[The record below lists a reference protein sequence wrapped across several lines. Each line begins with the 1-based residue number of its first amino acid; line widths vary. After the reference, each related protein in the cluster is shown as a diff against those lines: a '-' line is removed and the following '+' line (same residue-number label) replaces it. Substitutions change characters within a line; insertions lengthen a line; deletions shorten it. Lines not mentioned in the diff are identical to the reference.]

1 MSELKKLSF
10 SFGFQGAAFGAI
22 GIIINLFVV
31 VGLGGNVAM
40 ANIALALYT
49 FGNLSGSMIIGTFLD
64 KYPYFFESI
73 FLSII
78 VDAIISFLM
87 GISNSVEI
95 YYVLALILGISATI
109 MGPAI
114 TIFLNKTLDGI
125 RYRKGVNN
133 FNMIN
138 SIGSTA
144 GTFLGGF
151 WLYLPFFNDVDQM
164 KGVFFIGMILLVVSA
179 LLIVTYLKKKNL
191 KKDFFNKSLFV
202 SRKDFISSLL
212 APFRFSGMK
221 IESKKYMLNLFLL
234 FLGLNMIFSI
244 FSVYLEEILKISSST
259 IFVIYGINSIFGNV
273 AYFLTGKMM
282 NRFKDSFLI
291 RLALWVRLSMFGII
305 IGSYFFLSYGGVAFT
320 VIAFIITGFAW
331 PFIYIPTTVKITN
344 LALPSNRGRIIG
356 MFNMVIN
363 LATIVASLIAGYIA
377 LMLGY
382 VFSFIIGAALIFFV
396 ERIIYNLNKNIEKSE

>member
-1 MSELKKLSF
+1 MNDLKKLSL
-10 SFGFQGAAFGAI
+10 SFGFQGAAFGAV

-49 FGNLSGSMIIGTFLD
+49 FGNLAGSMIIGTFLD

-78 VDAIISFLM
+78 ADAIISFLM
-87 GISNSVEI
+87 AISNNVGI
-95 YYVLALILGISATI
+95 YYILALMLGISATI

-114 TIFLNKTLDGI
+114 TIFLNKKLDSNG
-125 RYRKGVNN
+125 YRKNVNGVN
-133 FNMIN
+133 MVN
-138 SIGSTA
+138 SIGATA

-151 WLYLPFFNDVDQM
+151 WLYLPFFNGVDQM
-164 KGVFFIGMILLVVSA
+164 KGIFVMGTALLIVSA
-179 LLIVTYLKKKNL
+179 LLIITYLKKQDL
-191 KKDFFNKSLFV
+191 KKDVFHKSLFV
-202 SRKDFISSLL
+202 SRKDFLGSLL
-212 APFRFSGMK
+212 SPFKFSGMK
-221 IESKKYMLNLFLL
+221 SESKKYMFALFLL

-244 FSVYLEEILKISSST
+244 FAVYFEEILKISSSV
-259 IFVIYGINSIFGNV
+259 IFIIYGINSTFGNA

-282 NRFKDSFLI
+282 DRFKDSFLI
-291 RLALWVRLSMFGII
+291 RLALWTRLSMFGII
-305 IGSYFFLSYGGVAFT
+305 IGSYFFLPYGGVILT

-331 PFIYIPTTVKITN
+331 PFIYIPTTVKITD

-363 LATIVASLIAGYIA
+363 LATIIASLISGYIA

-382 VFSFIIGAALIFFV
+382 VFSFIIGMILIFFV
-396 ERIIYNLNKNIEKSE
+396 ERIIYNLNKNIEKD

>member
-1 MSELKKLSF
+1 MNDLKKLSL

-49 FGNLSGSMIIGTFLD
+49 FGNLAGSMIIGTFLD

-73 FLSII
+73 FLSVIA
-78 VDAIISFLM
+78 DAIISFSM
-87 GISNSVEI
+87 AISNNVAI
-95 YYVLALILGISATI
+95 YYILALMLGISATI

-114 TIFLNKTLDGI
+114 TIFLNKKLDSNG
-125 RYRKGVNN
+125 YRKNVNGVN
-133 FNMIN
+133 MVN

-151 WLYLPFFNDVDQM
+151 WLYLPFFNGIDRM
-164 KGVFFIGMILLVVSA
+164 KGVFVIGTALLIVSA
-179 LLIVTYLKKKNL
+179 LLIVNYLKKKDLN
-191 KKDFFNKSLFV
+191 KNVFHKSLFV
-202 SRKDFISSLL
+202 SRKDFLDGMFL
-212 APFRFSGMK
+212 PFKFSGMK
-221 IESKKYMLNLFLL
+221 SESKKYMFALFLL

-244 FSVYLEEILKISSST
+244 FSVYFEAVLKISSST
-259 IFVIYGINSIFGNV
+259 IFIIYGINSIFGNA

-282 NRFKDSFLI
+282 NRFKDSLLI
-291 RLALWVRLSMFGII
+291 RLALWIRLSMFGII
-305 IGSYFFLSYGGVAFT
+305 IGSYFFLPYGGVT
-320 VIAFIITGFAW
+320 LTIVAFIITGFAW

-363 LATIVASLIAGYIA
+363 LATIIASLIAGYVA
-377 LMLGY
+377 LMFGY
-382 VFSFIIGAALIFFV
+382 VFSFIIGMILIFFV
-396 ERIIYNLNKNIEKSE
+396 ERVIYNLNKNIEKD